1 LGKIILAGIKLSK
14 NPFKTLYACYFGL
27 LVIITFIIFLPFIYY
42 TLSHP
47 NKYRFAHLVRRIWGW
62 LLLKAGFIFVKQ
74 IYEVPIDKSKTY
86 IITPNHTSQ
95 LDIITLTVKLKLF
108 FNFIAKAELE
118 KVPLFGI
125 WFRTIDIAVDRKD
138 PRKGAES
145 YRKGL
150 RWLDQNNS
158 MVIFPEGTISGN
170 VPKLIKFK
178 DGPFKMA
185 IEKQVDILPVTII
198 NNWKILPDRGIFEGR
213 PGLVYQYIHK
223 PVSTKGL
230 TLNDLPELKE
240 KVFKVISNKLHQHGY

>member
-1 LGKIILAGIKLSK
+1 M
-14 NPFKTLYACYFGL
+14 
-27 LVIITFIIFLPFIYY
+27 
-42 TLSHP
+42 
-47 NKYRFAHLVRRIWGW
+47 AHIVRRVWGW
-62 LLLKAGFIFVKQ
+62 VLLKVGFIFVKQ
-74 IYEVPIDKSKTY
+74 VYEEPLDTSKTY

-118 KVPLFGI
+118 KVPVFGI

-150 RWLDQNNS
+150 RWLEQQNS
-158 MVIFPEGTISGN
+158 MVIFPEGTISSQ

-198 NNWKILPDRGIFEGR
+198 GNWNILPDKGVFEGR
-213 PGLVYQYIHK
+213 PGVVYQYIHK
-223 PVSTKGL
+223 PISTKGL
-230 TLNDLPELKE
+230 NQNDVQKLKE
-240 KVFKVISNKLHQHGY
+240 KVYNIINSKLQEHGY

>member
-1 LGKIILAGIKLSK
+1 LRLSK
-14 NPFKTLYACYFGL
+14 NPLKTLYACYFGL
-27 LVIITFIIFLPFIYY
+27 WVLITFIVFLPGIYF
-42 TLSHP
+42 TLSSP
-47 NKYRFAHLVRRIWGW
+47 KRYRMAHIVRRVWGW
-62 LLLKAGFIFVKQ
+62 VLLKVGFIFVKQ
-74 IYEVPIDKSKTY
+74 VYEEPLDTSKTY

-118 KVPLFGI
+118 KVPVFGI

-150 RWLDQNNS
+150 RWLEQQNS
-158 MVIFPEGTISGN
+158 MVIFPEGTISSQ

-198 NNWKILPDRGIFEGR
+198 GNWNILPDKGVFEGR
-213 PGLVYQYIHK
+213 PGVVYQYIHK
-223 PVSTKGL
+223 PISTKGL
-230 TLNDLPELKE
+230 NQNDVQKLKE
-240 KVFKVISNKLHQHGY
+240 KVYNIINSKLQEHGY

>member
-1 LGKIILAGIKLSK
+1 M
-14 NPFKTLYACYFGL
+14 
-27 LVIITFIIFLPFIYY
+27 
-42 TLSHP
+42 
-47 NKYRFAHLVRRIWGW
+47 AHIVRRVWGW
-62 LLLKAGFIFVKQ
+62 VLLKVGFIFVKQ
-74 IYEVPIDKSKTY
+74 VYEEPLDTSKTY

-118 KVPLFGI
+118 KVPVFGI

-150 RWLDQNNS
+150 RWLEQQNS
-158 MVIFPEGTISGN
+158 MVIFPEGTISSQ

-198 NNWKILPDRGIFEGR
+198 GNWNILPDKGIFEGR
-213 PGLVYQYIHK
+213 PGVVYQYIHK
-223 PVSTKGL
+223 PISTKGL
-230 TLNDLPELKE
+230 NQNDVQKLKE
-240 KVFKVISNKLHQHGY
+240 KVYNIINSKLQEHGY